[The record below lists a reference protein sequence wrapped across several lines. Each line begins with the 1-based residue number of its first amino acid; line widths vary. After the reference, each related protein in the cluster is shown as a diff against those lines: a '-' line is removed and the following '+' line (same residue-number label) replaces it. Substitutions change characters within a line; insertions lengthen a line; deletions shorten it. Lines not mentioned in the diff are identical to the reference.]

1 MLLAGRRSS
10 LLESHVAR
18 TSKSEIKAAVSA
30 IVEREQRKGIASPI
44 LHVNEGNRIWIRS
57 NLRKN
62 LEPVF
67 SKIGLEKDEIQAIV
81 ARHQD
86 EVRQYLKA
94 QEPKTARLL
103 SGLTK
108 SYQKALGNRQAA
120 IRHLAGA
127 PFISAPRILDKPV
140 SIFVYPSG
148 MLVEDHIESG
158 NSWAKLIW
166 TDSQSGD
173 WVHTTTR
180 FFFAW
185 TNPSDYIVV
194 INVSSD
200 LDVRG
205 QCTASAFP
213 GLIFGGQTAIFVT
226 TQLKVHLAGIALGG
240 HDQEQSITSFVADT
254 WGSIFGGDDENIK

>member
-1 MLLAGRRSS
+1 
-10 LLESHVAR
+10 
-18 TSKSEIKAAVSA
+18 
-30 IVEREQRKGIASPI
+30 
-44 LHVNEGNRIWIRS
+44 
-57 NLRKN
+57 
-62 LEPVF
+62 
-67 SKIGLEKDEIQAIV
+67 
-81 ARHQD
+81 
-86 EVRQYLKA
+86 
-94 QEPKTARLL
+94 
-103 SGLTK
+103 
-108 SYQKALGNRQAA
+108 
-120 IRHLAGA
+120 
-127 PFISAPRILDKPV
+127 
-140 SIFVYPSG
+140 

-185 TNPSDYIVV
+185 PSDYIVV

-254 WGSIFGGDDENIK
+254 WGSIFGGDDETLSEDILSTKVYPINRF